1 MSATALST
9 ASRNPD
15 LTRQKILDVAFEEIL
30 LKGYQGLRV
39 DQVLKITGLTKGAFY
54 HHFTSK
60 QALGHAVVDEV
71 LKPWVINKWI
81 EPLKAFNNPVDD
93 LITFLTEARQEL
105 SANNL
110 HTGCPLNNLTQE
122 MSPLDES
129 FRLKITE
136 IWQLWH
142 SALSAAFAKGI
153 AQGYIRDDVEP
164 DNVARFLIATME
176 GIIGQCKCY
185 MNEQVFDEA
194 GECLKDYIKSLS
206 A

>member
-1 MSATALST
+1 MSAVAI
-9 ASRNPD
+9 RNPD
-15 LTRQKILDVAFEEIL
+15 ATRQRILDVAFEEIL
-30 LKGYQGLRV
+30 VKGYQGLRV
-39 DQVLKITGLTKGAFY
+39 DQVLKMTGLTKGAFY
-54 HHFTSK
+54 HHFSSK
-60 QALGHAVVDEV
+60 QTLGHAVIDEV
-71 LKPWVINKWI
+71 LKPWIIDRWI
-81 EPLKAFNNPVDD
+81 KPLHQFKNPVDD
-93 LITFLTEARQEL
+93 LINFLTEARQEL

-142 SALSAAFAKGI
+142 QALSEAFAKGI
-153 AQGYIRDDVEP
+153 AQGYIRQDVEP

-185 MNEQVFDEA
+185 MNDEVFDQA